1 MANQFSEEQR
11 KHILLAFNQL
21 DKDADGKL
29 SKEVRLM
36 IGRKFTN

>member
-29 SKEVRLM
+29 SPQVWK
-36 IGRKFTN
+36 G

>member
-21 DKDADGKL
+21 DKDGDGKL
-29 SKEVRLM
+29 SKEVKLSLS
-36 IGRKFTN
+36 RKLKS